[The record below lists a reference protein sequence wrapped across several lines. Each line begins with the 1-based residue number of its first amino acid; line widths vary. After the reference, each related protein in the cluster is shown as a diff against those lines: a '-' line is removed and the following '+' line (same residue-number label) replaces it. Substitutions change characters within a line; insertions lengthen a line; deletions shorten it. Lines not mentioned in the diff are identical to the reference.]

1 MTMRRLL
8 LIAFFLGLGI
18 QIGKTAT
25 QACGNKILSGGR
37 GVRYRLIRSKN
48 AASILL
54 YKNPTLH
61 GDSRI
66 TDPKLYSALK
76 AAGHNFGIATDLNEL
91 QADLTT
97 TNYDLVIADVS
108 DLAGLK
114 EAVQAAPSKPLLIP
128 ILTSKKPSEDD
139 YIKYI
144 DQAIASKRK

>member
-1 MTMRRLL
+1 MRRLL
-8 LIAFFLGLGI
+8 LITFFLAFAI
-18 QIGKTAT
+18 QIGKTDI
-25 QACGNKILSGGR
+25 QACGNKILAGGR

-54 YKNPTLH
+54 YNNPTLH

-76 AAGHNFGIATDLNEL
+76 AAGHNFDIAADLNEL

-97 TNYDLVIADVS
+97 GKYDLVIADAS

-114 EAVQAAPSKPLLIP
+114 EAVQAVPSKPLLIP
-128 ILTSKKPSEDD
+128 ILTGKKPSEGD